1 MSAHAVSSTQIR
13 TLKIW
18 KGPGKHPPAALSTWQ
33 HQRQLEVNAS
43 RQAPTVVAHW
53 LWRKIATPTPKI
65 KMQRPAVTF
74 DNANNKADCSYGK
87 AAAAFGWIMFKK
99 RSENK
104 TNPLWPLQHWVKKN
118 TFFFSTDFARI
129 YLHNTVFFF
138 FVECNVFRLCWLSD
152 KKVSHRRLTMR
163 EMGRTVTAGD
173 CLAPPPTCSSKNVW
187 RKAQCPCRCHAMS
200 VRLPSV
206 SLPGPLASLRITVC
220 WGGVRQILPTHPG
233 IWAPSRCTR
242 CQPSCDW
249 LWCQRAAR
257 CQMRRG
263 IKSSIRSRIQYLHGI
278 YASPPCDLSDLLCQS
293 KKINMWYWFWN
304 GKI

>member
-1 MSAHAVSSTQIR
+1 
-13 TLKIW
+13 
-18 KGPGKHPPAALSTWQ
+18 
-33 HQRQLEVNAS
+33 
-43 RQAPTVVAHW
+43 
-53 LWRKIATPTPKI
+53 
-65 KMQRPAVTF
+65 
-74 DNANNKADCSYGK
+74 
-87 AAAAFGWIMFKK
+87 
-99 RSENK
+99 
-104 TNPLWPLQHWVKKN
+104 
-118 TFFFSTDFARI
+118 
-129 YLHNTVFFF
+129 
-138 FVECNVFRLCWLSD
+138 
-152 KKVSHRRLTMR
+152 MR

-293 KKINMWYWFWN
+293 KKINMWYWFWKWWN
-304 GKI
+304 LKFALFAKVGNVNSFSPSCADIQHIEEEASTSSHCRTFIFWTRMWHTWKPQWIARRSVVRKLLQLVTILWC